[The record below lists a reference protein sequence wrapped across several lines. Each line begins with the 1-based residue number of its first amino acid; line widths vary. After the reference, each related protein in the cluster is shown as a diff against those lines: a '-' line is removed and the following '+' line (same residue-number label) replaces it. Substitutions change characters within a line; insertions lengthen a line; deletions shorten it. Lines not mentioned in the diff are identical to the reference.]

1 MNKKNATNEMNRML
15 LIGGLGWLEM
25 LEYIGTIFESN
36 IIITL
41 LMIASKRI
49 TLELEL
55 IAKDL
60 ILN

>member
-1 MNKKNATNEMNRML
+1 MNKKNATNEMNRMV
-15 LIGGLGWLEM
+15 LIRRIGWLEM

-41 LMIASKRI
+41 LMITSKRI
-49 TLELEL
+49 TLKLER